1 MTKSL
6 QGKTALITGAGDGIG
21 KGIAKRFA
29 AAGANVVIAELN
41 AEKGAA
47 VAEETAQTYGA
58 QTLFVQTDVCDKAQ
72 VLGMVQATV
81 ERFGGLDILVN
92 NAWGGG
98 SFRRGENKTDTEMQF
113 GLDMNLW
120 AGFWAMQAAFPHM
133 KANNWGRIIN
143 MCSINGV
150 NAYTGTLEYNVSKEA
165 LRALT
170 RSLAREWAPYQI
182 CANVI
187 CPSGMTHALMALLE
201 QSPALATSTPLP
213 PMGRI
218 GDVDKDIAGVALFLA
233 GEDAGYVTGNTL
245 FVDGGTHINGGGW
258 NVELPQ

>member
-1 MTKSL
+1 MKKL
-6 QGKTALITGAGDGIG
+6 EGKTAVITGAGDGIG
-21 KGIAKRFA
+21 RAVARRFA
-29 AAGANVVIAELN
+29 DEGANIVIAELN
-41 AEKGAA
+41 AERG
-47 VAEETAQTYGA
+47 TALTDELNNAYGLKA
-58 QTLFVQTDVCDKAQ
+58 LFVQTDVCEKAQ
-72 VLGMVQATV
+72 VQAMVKIGADH
-81 ERFGGLDILVN
+81 FGSVDILVN

-98 SFRRGENKTDTEMQF
+98 SFRRAENKTDEEIQF

-120 AGFWAMQAAFPHM
+120 AGFWSMKAAFPYM
-133 KANNWGRIIN
+133 KNNNWGRVIN

-187 CPSGMTHALMALLE
+187 CPSALTTALLQLLE
-201 QSPALATSTPLP
+201 KSPKLAASAPMP

-233 GEDAGYVTGNTL
+233 SEDAAYVTGNTL

-258 NVELPQ
+258 SVDLPE

>member
-1 MTKSL
+1 MKNL
-6 QGKTALITGAGDGIG
+6 EGKIALITGAGDGIG
-21 KGIAKRFA
+21 KAIAKRFA
-29 AAGANVVIAELN
+29 GAGATVVIAELN
-41 AEKGAA
+41 VEKGAA
-47 VAEETAQTYGA
+47 VAEELSKSYG
-58 QTLFVQTDVCDKAQ
+58 TKSLFVPTNMCEKAQ
-72 VLGMVQATV
+72 VEQMVQTTV
-81 ERFGGLDILVN
+81 DHFGGIDILVN

-98 SFRRGENKTDTEMQF
+98 SFRRAENKTDAEMQF

-120 AGFWAMQAAFPHM
+120 AGFWSMKAAFPYM
-133 KANNWGRIIN
+133 KAKNWGRIIN

-165 LRALT
+165 LRAMT
-170 RSLAREWAPYQI
+170 RSVAREWAQYQI

-187 CPSGMTHALMALLE
+187 CPSGLTNALLQLLE
-201 QSPALATSTPLP
+201 KSPALATSAPMP

-233 GEDAGYVTGNTL
+233 GDDAAYVTGNTL

-258 NVELPQ
+258 NVELPE

>member
-1 MTKSL
+1 MKKLSER
-6 QGKTALITGAGDGIG
+6 TAIITGAGDGIG
-21 KGIAKRFA
+21 RAIARRLA
-29 AAGANVVIAELN
+29 GEGANILVADIDADH
-41 AEKGAA
+41 GAA
-47 VAEETAQTYGA
+47 VAQSLRDEFAVGA
-58 QTLFVQTDVCDKAQ
+58 EFLATDVRDKAQ
-72 VLGMVQATV
+72 VLAMVDRAV
-81 ERFGGLDILVN
+81 EHFGGVDILVN

-98 SFRRGENKTDTEMQF
+98 TFRRAENKSDAEMQH
-113 GLDMNLW
+113 GIDMNLW
-120 AGFWAMQAAFPHM
+120 AGFWAMQAVFPHM
-133 KANNWGRIIN
+133 KSNNWGRIIN
-143 MCSINGV
+143 LCSINGV
-150 NAYTGTLEYNVSKEA
+150 RAYTGTLEYNVSKEA
-165 LRALT
+165 LRAMT
-170 RSLAREWAPYQI
+170 RSVAREWAPYQI

>member
-1 MTKSL
+1 MKKLEGRS
-6 QGKTALITGAGDGIG
+6 AVITGAGDGIG
-21 KGIAKRFA
+21 KAIAKRFA
-29 AAGANVVIAELN
+29 SEGANVLIAELN
-41 AEKGAA
+41 AQKGAA
-47 VAEETAQTYGA
+47 VAAELSAAYGVKA
-58 QTLFVQTDVCDKAQ
+58 RFVQTDVCQKNQ
-72 VLGMVQATV
+72 VEDMIQAAV
-81 ERFGGLDILVN
+81 DQFGSVDILVN

-98 SFRRGENKTDTEMQF
+98 SFRRAENKTDAEMQF

-120 AGFWAMQAAFPHM
+120 AGFWAMKAAFPHM
-133 KANNWGRIIN
+133 KATNWGRIIN

-170 RSLAREWAPYQI
+170 RSIAREWAPHQI

-187 CPSGMTHALMALLE
+187 CPSALTTALLQLLE
-201 QSPALATSTPLP
+201 KSPALAASAPLP

-233 GEDAGYVTGNTL
+233 SEDAGYLTGNTL

-258 NVELPQ
+258 SVELPE